1 MGPEMTALPDL
12 LEDPTPALSALLDG
26 PSGLFVD
33 FDGTISRLA
42 PTPEEAIASPSA
54 VRSIEQLSGKL
65 AVVCVLSGRRALD
78 IRDKV
83 GLSGLLYAGNH
94 GAESIDGDAH
104 SVSPLAQ
111 QYHGAIE
118 RLLRDLRGLADV
130 DGMIWEHKGSSA
142 AVHYRATPDPDSA
155 RRRLESALEETGTR
169 GLQTFWGKMILEIR
183 PAVGLHKGH
192 AIRTVVEERGLKGAV
207 FLGDDSTD
215 VDGMEALAEL
225 RSHGQVRGCGV
236 AVVDEGTPPAL
247 LDAADYRLDG
257 VDGVEDLLERLS
269 ESL

>member
-1 MGPEMTALPDL
+1 MPVPWDL
-12 LEDPTPALSALLDG
+12 LEDPAPALSALAEG
-26 PSGLFVD
+26 PAGLFVD

-42 PTPEEAIASPSA
+42 PTPGEAIASPGA
-54 VRSIEQLSGKL
+54 VRSLERLSHRL
-65 AVVCVLSGRRALD
+65 AVVCVLSGRRAQD

-83 GLSGLLYAGNH
+83 GLRGLLYVGNH

-104 SVSPLAQ
+104 AVSPLAER
-111 QYHGAIE
+111 HGDAIE
-118 RLLRDLRGLADV
+118 RLLRELRGLAHV

-142 AVHYRATPDPDSA
+142 AVHYRAAPDPESA
-155 RRRLESALEETGTR
+155 RRGLASALGEVGAN

-183 PAVGLHKGH
+183 PPVGLHKGH
-192 AIRTVVEERGLKGAV
+192 AIRTVVEERGLRGAV

-215 VDGMEALAEL
+215 VDGMEALADL
-225 RSHGQVRGCGV
+225 VRRGRVRGCGV
-236 AVVDEGTPPAL
+236 AVVDDGTPPAL

-257 VDGVEDLLERLS
+257 VDGVEMLLERLC